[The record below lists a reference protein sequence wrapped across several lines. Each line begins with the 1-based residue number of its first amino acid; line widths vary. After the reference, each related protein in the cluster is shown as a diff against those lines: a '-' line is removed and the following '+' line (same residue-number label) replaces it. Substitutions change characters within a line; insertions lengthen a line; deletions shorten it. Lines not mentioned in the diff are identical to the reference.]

1 MKQPTI
7 LIKKVL
13 YFKHQFR
20 QGEKHITM
28 KKVSIEKKR
37 YILNDFFKI
46 EEAHLRFELFNG
58 KMSPSV
64 RRLSLERGDSVA
76 VLVFNQTTE
85 KLILISQFRY
95 PTYKNNNGWI
105 IEAIAGMVDPG
116 ETPEQSARR
125 EVQEETGLEIDD
137 FDSIA
142 TFYPSPGGS
151 SERIFLFY
159 SEVSG
164 EKAKYKDTGGLIGH
178 GEDIKA
184 VEITLDDA
192 LRKIKA
198 GEIVDAK
205 TIIGIYWLENR
216 QIKLRK

>member
-1 MKQPTI
+1 
-7 LIKKVL
+7 
-13 YFKHQFR
+13 
-20 QGEKHITM
+20 M
-28 KKVSIEKKR
+28 KKVDIEQKR

-46 EEAHLRFELFNG
+46 EEARLRFELFSG
-58 KMSPSV
+58 KMSQWM

-85 KLILISQFRY
+85 KLILINQFRY
-95 PTYKNNNGWI
+95 PTYKNNHGWI
-105 IEAIAGMVDPG
+105 IETIAGMIDLG
-116 ETPEQSARR
+116 ETPEESARR
-125 EVQEETGLEIDD
+125 EVQEETGLNIDA
-137 FDSIA
+137 FESIA

-164 EKAKYKDTGGLIGH
+164 EKAKYKETGGLIGE

-184 VEITLDDA
+184 VEISLADA
-192 LRKIKA
+192 LKKIKS

-205 TIIGIYWLENR
+205 TIIGIYWLENH
-216 QIKLRK
+216 QLNLRK